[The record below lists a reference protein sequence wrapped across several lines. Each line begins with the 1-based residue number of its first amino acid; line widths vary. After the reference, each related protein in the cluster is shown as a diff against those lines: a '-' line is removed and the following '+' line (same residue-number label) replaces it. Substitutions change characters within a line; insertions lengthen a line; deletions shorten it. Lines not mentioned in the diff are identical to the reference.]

1 MKLDYN
7 YLIYAKFNKRIE
19 HILFFLGVSVEMYRL
34 VNRGEAELIFH
45 CANCIAA
52 VDNVDIEMAKE
63 ATDNSFTMFTEESA
77 LLIRFSKDFIYFSIQ
92 QYLIHLNICLFKI
105 ICIIHKWT

>member
-7 YLIYAKFNKRIE
+7 YLIYAKYNKRIE

-45 CANCIAA
+45 CVNCIAA
-52 VDNVDIEMAKE
+52 SNNVDIEMAEE
-63 ATDNSFTMFTEESA
+63 ATEDSFTEVSA
-77 LLIRFSKDFIYFSIQ
+77 LLVRFQKILYF
-92 QYLIHLNICLFKI
+92 CKI
-105 ICIIHKWT
+105 IYHS